1 MVMPQLNRRAR
12 QRGALMVELLAAVA
26 LLLFAIFPIAYSI
39 ASERRLAR
47 ASYQRAVAMELVDGE
62 LELLAAGGWH
72 RFTNGTYNCLVHA
85 DALTNLPPGKFVLT
99 VSPERLRLEWQPALK
114 HMGGPV
120 AREVRFQ

>member
-1 MVMPQLNRRAR
+1 MVMSQPNRRAR

-26 LLLFAIFPIAYSI
+26 LLLFAIFPLAYSI

-72 RFTNGTYNCLVHA
+72 VFTNGTYNYRVHA
-85 DALTNLPPGKFVLT
+85 NALTNLPPGKFVLT
-99 VSPERLRLEWQPALK
+99 VRPEGLRLEWQPALK
-114 HMGGPV
+114 HMGGSV